1 MAATHLNPHTPA
13 TNRLN
18 FIKQSNKELI
28 NVLDCP
34 NITNKNIYNIENK
47 AKDILQAQSDTI
59 KYDMIDES
67 IPYMNCSA
75 YSLIEYAALPM
86 HLFLDD
92 DANENLNFDIDE
104 YLSID
109 FSKKRIVNTYKYQN
123 EKKKKKRK
131 R

>member
-1 MAATHLNPHTPA
+1 MATTYLKANTPA

-18 FIKQSNKELI
+18 FIKQSNKELR

-47 AKDILQAQSDTI
+47 AKDILQTQSDTI
-59 KYDMIDES
+59 KYNMIDES

-75 YSLIEYAALPM
+75 YSLIEYAALPL

-92 DANENLNFDIDE
+92 DANENLNFDIDD
-104 YLSID
+104 YLCID